1 MTMERDESRDKLDE
15 KLKEAWRQKTPPSP
29 PEDWE
34 EGVMRDVRALA
45 REEGAPNHVI
55 HLHRIVW
62 RGTAAASII
71 ALIFVGLALGTG
83 MELDIDLVRLVMED
97 PEGLLELLLFY

>member
-1 MTMERDESRDKLDE
+1 MERDESRDKLDE
-15 KLKEAWRQKTPPSP
+15 RLKEAWRGKTSPSP

-34 EGVMRDVRALA
+34 EGVMRSIRALA
-45 REEGAPNHVI
+45 REPGAVNHVI

-62 RGTAAASII
+62 RSAAAASII
-71 ALIFVGLALGTG
+71 ALIFIGLALVVGL
-83 MELDIDLVRLVMED
+83 ELDIDLVQLVMED